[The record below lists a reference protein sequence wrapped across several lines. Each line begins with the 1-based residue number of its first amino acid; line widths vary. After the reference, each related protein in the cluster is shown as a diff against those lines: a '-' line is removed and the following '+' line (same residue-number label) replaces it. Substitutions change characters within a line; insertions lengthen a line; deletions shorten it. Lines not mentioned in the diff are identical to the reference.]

1 MMTKDI
7 RGARHQRKGPQVPW
21 AASGPRPRCTCPW
34 LEVYSCAR
42 PDGQGGEEKDSQEKE
57 VVLEAENGRDAPAN
71 GNVNEESGEQ
81 KANNKVDEEEE
92 EGREEE
98 EGEGYGEEEA
108 GDEEEETE
116 AGGAQGQLKMMRK
129 DDDVA
134 AKMQKT
140 HEDG

>member
-1 MMTKDI
+1 MGQFCSTNVFSPFVVVAVVLKDFF
-7 RGARHQRKGPQVPW
+7 RGSLLAF
-21 AASGPRPRCTCPW
+21 SN
-34 LEVYSCAR
+34 LEKY
-42 PDGQGGEEKDSQEKE
+42 EKE

-81 KANNKVDEEEE
+81 EANNKVDEEEE